1 MSKNDPPTTPV
12 TEPKALLLDKIKQI
26 LFTTS
31 SDISDGVVLAFNLK
45 SKDITIT
52 EYQTKDRQTKVLE
65 VQVDDLFD
73 FDSMPVD
80 SLIASN
86 LKFHHGNFKRLF
98 QRILGSMDSSKWITD
113 YTLAVEVVVN
123 HYEIVYETSGDYRT
137 LTRWE
142 FALLLCNLLNVA
154 QFKLYRESLLIQESR
169 NDPDWDEESGEK
181 RMIHTPSDI
190 HTVIRLDVNG
200 FCDVSTFSNRTSA
213 LGNVQDQ
220 IDEICRG
227 YPKGKFS
234 VRQKTFDEGECL
246 WQTMDGLNYVFLYQ
260 TELIDG

>member
-1 MSKNDPPTTPV
+1 MSQNDPPTTPA

-31 SDISDGVVLAFNLK
+31 SDISNGVVLAFDLK
-45 SKDITIT
+45 TKDITIT

-65 VQVDDLFD
+65 VQVNDLFD
-73 FDSMPVD
+73 SGSLPVD

-86 LKFHHGNFKRLF
+86 LQFHHGNFKRLF
-98 QRILGSMDSSKWITD
+98 QQILGFMDSANVIADSTQ
-113 YTLAVEVVVN
+113 AMEVVVN
-123 HYEIVYETSGDYRT
+123 HYEIASETSVDYRI

-142 FALLLCNLLNVA
+142 FVLLLYNLLNVA

-169 NDPDWDEESGEK
+169 NAPDWDEESGEK
-181 RMIHTPSDI
+181 QIIHTPSDI
-190 HTVIRLDVNG
+190 FTVIRLNMDEI
-200 FCDVSTFSNRTSA
+200 CDVSTFSNRTTA
-213 LGNVQDQ
+213 LGKIQDH
-220 IDEICRG
+220 IDEICQG

-234 VRQKTFDEGECL
+234 IRQKTFDEGECL
-246 WQTMDGLNYVFLYQ
+246 WRTMDGLNQVFLYQ

>member
-1 MSKNDPPTTPV
+1 MSKNDPPTTPI
-12 TEPKALLLDKIKQI
+12 TEPKALVLDKIKQI

-31 SDISDGVVLAFNLK
+31 SDISDGVILTFDLK

-52 EYQTKDRQTKVLE
+52 ENQTKDRQTKILE

-73 FDSMPVD
+73 SGSLPVD

-86 LKFHHGNFKRLF
+86 LKFHHGNFKRLL
-98 QRILGSMDSSKWITD
+98 QQILGFMDASNVIADS
-113 YTLAVEVVVN
+113 TLAMEVVVN
-123 HYEIVYETSGDYRT
+123 HFHIVYGTSSDFRT

-169 NDPDWDEESGEK
+169 NDPDWDEESGEQ

-190 HTVIRLDVNG
+190 FTVIRLNMDEI
-200 FCDVSTFSNRTSA
+200 CDVSTFSNRTIA

-220 IDEICRG
+220 INEICQG

-234 VRQKTFDEGECL
+234 IRQKTFDEGECL
-246 WQTMDGLNYVFLYQ
+246 WGTGDGLNQVFLYQ
-260 TELIDG
+260 TELIDE